1 LEFNQVEKHYR
12 GRVKP
17 DRRASLVKAPALAR
31 RRQPMSESVP
41 QIYVVD
47 DDVSVRE
54 AVGGLIRSAG
64 LRVRTFASAQEMLAS
79 LRMELPSCLVL
90 DIQLPDI
97 NGFELQQELATKDIQ
112 IPIIFLTGHGD
123 IPMSVRAIKA
133 GAVEFLTKPF
143 DDEYLLEAIRSAIAR
158 DNKNEQSPGRIAKG
172 YFEKLTGTVEASRAV
187 PNQRETVISSHLNGS
202 GKAVVAF
209 GEIIGQSKAW
219 RQIIRQ
225 IEMVAP
231 TDATVLV
238 LGETGTGKELIA
250 RELHRRS
257 RRKGK
262 PLVRVN
268 CACIPKDLYESEFF
282 GHARGAFTSAVKD
295 RIGRFEAAAGG
306 TLFLDEIG
314 EIPLELQSKLLR
326 VLQEKCY
333 ERVGEE
339 RTRRADVRIVAATN
353 RDLKKEVAAGRFRED
368 LYYRLNVFPMKVVP
382 LRDRKEDIP
391 LLATHFIEMSVKEL
405 GCPKPRLTRAGIETL
420 QSYDWPGNI
429 RELRNVIERAAIFA
443 QGGALDFDLPVIGVD
458 LTSFGSE
465 DGVEVESEYL
475 TDAEMRRRERENLF
489 AVLQKTGWK
498 IKGVDGAAE
507 LLGLKPTTLIS
518 RIEKMGLKR
527 PALTDRDLQSHPFAC
542 PA

>member
-1 LEFNQVEKHYR
+1 
-12 GRVKP
+12 
-17 DRRASLVKAPALAR
+17 
-31 RRQPMSESVP
+31 MSESVS

-47 DDVSVRE
+47 DDRSVLE
-54 AVGGLIRSAG
+54 AVGSLIRSAG
-64 LRVRTFASAQEMLAS
+64 LSVTTFASAREMLAS
-79 LRMELPSCLVL
+79 LRKELPSCLVL

-97 NGFELQQELATKDIQ
+97 NGFELQQELARKDIQ

-133 GAVEFLTKPF
+133 GALEFLTKPF
-143 DDEYLLEAIRSAIAR
+143 DDEYLLETIREAIAR
-158 DNKNEQSPGRIAKG
+158 HHKADRSA
-172 YFEKLTGTVEASRAV
+172 GTDRALRAA
-187 PNQRETVISSHLNGS
+187 PFQPEIVISSHLNGN
-202 GKAVVAF
+202 GKAAVTS
-209 GEIIGQSKAW
+209 GEIIGQSGAW
-219 RQIIRQ
+219 QHLIRQ

-257 RRKGK
+257 RRKDK

-268 CACIPKDLYESEFF
+268 CASIPKELYESEFF
-282 GHARGAFTSAVKD
+282 GHARGAFTSAVRD

-353 RDLKKEVAAGRFRED
+353 RDLKKEIAAGRFRED
-368 LYYRLNVFPMKVVP
+368 LYYRLNVFPIKVAA

-391 LLATHFIEMSVKEL
+391 LLTAHFIELSVKEL
-405 GCPKPRLTRAGIETL
+405 GCPRPRLTRAGIEIL
-420 QSYDWPGNI
+420 RNYDWPGNI

-443 QGGALDFDLPVIGVD
+443 QGGALEFDLPVSGSPVNV
-458 LTSFGSE
+458 TSFGSE
-465 DGVEVESEYL
+465 HDAKVESEFQ
-475 TDAEMRRRERENLF
+475 TDAEIRRWERENLF
-489 AVLQKTGWK
+489 VVLQRTGWK

-518 RIEKMGLKR
+518 RMEKMGLKR
-527 PALTDRDLQSHPFAC
+527 PA
-542 PA
+542 

>member
-1 LEFNQVEKHYR
+1 
-12 GRVKP
+12 
-17 DRRASLVKAPALAR
+17 
-31 RRQPMSESVP
+31 MSESVS

-47 DDVSVRE
+47 DDRSVRE
-54 AVGGLIRSAG
+54 AVGSLIRSAG
-64 LRVRTFASAQEMLAS
+64 LSVRTFASAREMLAS
-79 LRMELPSCLVL
+79 LRKELPSCLVL

-97 NGFELQQELATKDIQ
+97 NGFELQQELARKDIQ

-133 GAVEFLTKPF
+133 GALEFLTKPF
-143 DDEYLLEAIRSAIAR
+143 DDEYLLETIRDAIAHHHKVDR
-158 DNKNEQSPGRIAKG
+158 PS
-172 YFEKLTGTVEASRAV
+172 GTITTEGLDECAGTDRALRAA
-187 PNQRETVISSHLNGS
+187 PFQPEIVISSHLNGN
-202 GKAVVAF
+202 GKAAVTS
-209 GEIIGQSKAW
+209 GEIIGQSGAW
-219 RQIIRQ
+219 QHLVRQ

-257 RRKGK
+257 RRKDK

-268 CACIPKDLYESEFF
+268 CASIPKELYESEFF
-282 GHARGAFTSAVKD
+282 GHARGAFTSAVRD

-353 RDLKKEVAAGRFRED
+353 RDLKKEIVAGRFRED
-368 LYYRLNVFPMKVVP
+368 LYYRLNVFPIKVAA

-391 LLATHFIEMSVKEL
+391 LLTAHFIELSVKEL
-405 GCPKPRLTRAGIETL
+405 GCPRPRLTRAGIEIL
-420 QSYDWPGNI
+420 RNYDWPGNI

-443 QGGALDFDLPVIGVD
+443 QGGALEFDLPVSGSPVNV
-458 LTSFGSE
+458 TSFGSE
-465 DGVEVESEYL
+465 HDAEVESEFL
-475 TDAEMRRRERENLF
+475 TDAEIRRRERENLF
-489 AVLQKTGWK
+489 VVLQRTGWK

-527 PALTDRDLQSHPFAC
+527 PA
-542 PA
+542 

>member
-1 LEFNQVEKHYR
+1 
-12 GRVKP
+12 
-17 DRRASLVKAPALAR
+17 
-31 RRQPMSESVP
+31 MSESVS

-54 AVGGLIRSAG
+54 AVGSLIRSAG

-79 LRMELPSCLVL
+79 LRVELPSCLVL

-133 GAVEFLTKPF
+133 GALEFLTKPF
-143 DDEYLLEAIRSAIAR
+143 DDKYLLETIRSAIAR
-158 DNKNEQSPGRIAKG
+158 DNKNERATGRIAKECG
-172 YFEKLTGTVEASRAV
+172 EDGAETVGVSRAV
-187 PNQRETVISSHLNGS
+187 PHQPEIVISSPLNGS
-202 GKAVVAF
+202 GKADAGF
-209 GEIIGQSKAW
+209 GEIIGQSRAW

-257 RRKGK
+257 RRKDR

-268 CACIPKDLYESEFF
+268 CASIPKELYESEFF
-282 GHARGAFTSAVKD
+282 GHARGSFTGAVKD

-339 RTRRADVRIVAATN
+339 KTRCADVRIVAATN

-382 LRDRKEDIP
+382 LRDRKDDIP
-391 LLATHFIEMSVKEL
+391 LLATHFVEILVKEL
-405 GCPKPRLTRAGIETL
+405 GCPRPRLTRAGVETL

-443 QGGALDFDLPVIGVD
+443 QGGALDFDLPGTGVD
-458 LTSFGSE
+458 LTSFGLE
-465 DGVEVESEYL
+465 DADKADSEYL
-475 TDAEMRRRERENLF
+475 TDVEMRRRERENLF
-489 AVLQKTGWK
+489 VVLQRTGWK

-527 PALTDRDLQSHPFAC
+527 PA
-542 PA
+542 